1 MRSIRDVCDGSG
13 GGRSSRKGSVTGILK
28 TLETWKESRGR
39 HEQYDCLLKD
49 PQVKEVYETEVYLGM
64 IADVHSSD
72 RAAEAKAKAVKV
84 TSFSGE
90 GKEAAYV
97 GNIMD
102 LVEKIE
108 KTGQNIQVDNLG
120 ETDFVVTYR
129 RKGRKAAS
137 GSG

>member
-1 MRSIRDVCDGSG
+1 M
-13 GGRSSRKGSVTGILK
+13 SSTTVYLK
-28 TLETWKESRGR
+28 I
-39 HEQYDCLLKD
+39 

-97 GNIMD
+97 GISRWTIS
-102 LVEKIE
+102 EKQILLSH
-108 KTGQNIQVDNLG
+108 TG
-120 ETDFVVTYR
+120 

>member
-1 MRSIRDVCDGSG
+1 MEGM
-13 GGRSSRKGSVTGILK
+13 SSTTVYLK
-28 TLETWKESRGR
+28 I
-39 HEQYDCLLKD
+39 
-49 PQVKEVYETEVYLGM
+49 PQVKEVYATEVYLGM

-84 TSFSGE
+84 TSFSGK

-97 GNIMD
+97 GNVMD

-120 ETDFVVTYR
+120 EKEEKPPLGVDEDGTCLCGGFFR
-129 RKGRKAAS
+129 
-137 GSG
+137 GSICDHDLQQ

>member
-1 MRSIRDVCDGSG
+1 
-13 GGRSSRKGSVTGILK
+13 
-28 TLETWKESRGR
+28 
-39 HEQYDCLLKD
+39 
-49 PQVKEVYETEVYLGM
+49 M

-97 GNIMD
+97 GNVMD
-102 LVEKIE
+102 LVERSRRPGRISRWIISE
-108 KTGQNIQVDNLG
+108 KQILLSHTG
-120 ETDFVVTYR
+120 
-129 RKGRKAAS
+129 RKGGKAAS

>member
-1 MRSIRDVCDGSG
+1 MR
-13 GGRSSRKGSVTGILK
+13 RKCI
-28 TLETWKESRGR
+28 W
-39 HEQYDCLLKD
+39 
-49 PQVKEVYETEVYLGM
+49 GM

-72 RAAEAKAKAVKV
+72 RAAEAKTKAVKV
-84 TSFSGE
+84 TSFSGK

-108 KTGQNIQVDNLG
+108 KTGQISRWTISEKQILLSHTG
-120 ETDFVVTYR
+120 
-129 RKGRKAAS
+129 RKGGKAAS